1 MSARPTRTA
10 ARSSPPA
17 PREDGGAGM
26 ALAIVAATVVL
37 TASLVFLVHTKSRQI
52 EAGYRIHD
60 LRQQLVALEHQRTS
74 LEVERA
80 ALARPTRLAQLAR
93 TALGLIPPR
102 VDTTLAGPAG
112 SSEAP

>member
-1 MSARPTRTA
+1 MTMSTQRASVSRGLGTLP
-10 ARSSPPA
+10 
-17 PREDGGAGM
+17 M
-26 ALAIVAATVVL
+26 ALAVVVGGSAL
-37 TASLVFLVHTKSRQI
+37 TASLVFLVHTKSREI

-93 TALGLIPPR
+93 SVLGLVPPR
-102 VDTTLAGPAG
+102 LDTTTAATANVRG
-112 SSEAP
+112 AP